1 MTDVPIRERHR
12 PRIML
17 VFGTRPEAIKVAPV
31 ALTLRN
37 ETERFETICCS
48 TGQHREM
55 LIQTLRPFGLVPDVD
70 LGVMRAG
77 QSLAELSSRLFAGLD
92 EVMGQIRPDLVIVQG
107 DTTTAMVSALTAYY
121 HHIPVAHLEAGLRT
135 RDIFNPFPEEANRR
149 VISLVSSL
157 HFAPTDQA
165 ARALAVE
172 NVPHEHVTVTGNTV
186 IDALMHVRN
195 LVSHVP
201 SPIGFIH
208 SSQRVVLLTMH
219 RRESVGQPFEDVCN
233 AVLRL
238 TERNENIDIAFPVH
252 PSPVVRE
259 PVTRILGNRPRI
271 HLLEPLDYLEFIQ
284 LLDRSYLVLTDSGGV
299 QEEAPA
305 LGKPVLVLRETTERP
320 ESIEFGTARL
330 VGTDPDR
337 IVEAT
342 ERLVRDE
349 SLYRDMA
356 KATNPYGDGQA
367 AQRVVGAL
375 SHFFGLSTHRPEPF
389 ATSTPS
395 SQRVAAVP

>member
-1 MTDVPIRERHR
+1 
-12 PRIML
+12 
-17 VFGTRPEAIKVAPV
+17 
-31 ALTLRN
+31 
-37 ETERFETICCS
+37 
-48 TGQHREM
+48 
-55 LIQTLRPFGLVPDVD
+55 
-70 LGVMRAG
+70 
-77 QSLAELSSRLFAGLD
+77 
-92 EVMGQIRPDLVIVQG
+92 MGQIQPDLVIVQG

-121 HHIPVAHLEAGLRT
+121 LHIPVAHLEAGLRT

-271 HLLEPLDYLEFIQ
+271 HLLEPLDYLEFVQ

-299 QEEAPA
+299 QEGKRRLSVSRYSFFVKPPNAQSRSSSEQHAWWEPILIESSRQQSGWFEMSPFTGTWQRQRIRTGMGRRRKEWWAPCH
-305 LGKPVLVLRETTERP
+305 TF
-320 ESIEFGTARL
+320 S
-330 VGTDPDR
+330 D
-337 IVEAT
+337 
-342 ERLVRDE
+342 
-349 SLYRDMA
+349 
-356 KATNPYGDGQA
+356 
-367 AQRVVGAL
+367 
-375 SHFFGLSTHRPEPF
+375 
-389 ATSTPS
+389 
-395 SQRVAAVP
+395 